1 MSMDTKNLPI
11 TWSWSELSPEEL
23 HRMQTQIS
31 KHHKIPYRWPKEE
44 IILWIS
50 KDWILPP
57 LTFYQ
62 TTLAV
67 YEQECQTATAQSST
81 TNNTN
86 KNLTSLLFGPPW
98 KSSSTPIK
106 LRQFLRGQGVPL
118 HQRHDTPLLVA
129 NHAIVAVQI
138 QRDEQG
144 SSNDEWIVNAEYY
157 HPSGVILYDSNPN
170 DTTNKVPLRLF
181 RNQKVS

>member
-86 KNLTSLLFGPPW
+86 KNRTSLLFGPPW

-144 SSNDEWIVNAEYY
+144 SSNNEWIVNAEYY
-157 HPSGVILYDSNPN
+157 HPSGDIRHDSNPN
-170 DTTNKVPLRLF
+170 DTTNKVPIRLF
-181 RNQKVS
+181 RKQKES